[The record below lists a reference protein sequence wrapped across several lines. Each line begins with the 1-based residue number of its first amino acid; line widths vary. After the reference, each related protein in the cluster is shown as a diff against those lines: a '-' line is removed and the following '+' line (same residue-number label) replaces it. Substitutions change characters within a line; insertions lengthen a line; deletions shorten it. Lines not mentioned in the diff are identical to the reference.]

1 MVNEGE
7 REREGEREMDGQTDR
22 HTHTYDFWTTDILVL
37 WAHEVQQS
45 AQSVCKQEYLI
56 CAVPLCL
63 SSLAA

>member
-1 MVNEGE
+1 MEVRG
-7 REREGEREMDGQTDR
+7 RGKVKGRWTDGQTD
-22 HTHTYDFWTTDILVL
+22 THTPDSWTTDILVL